1 MKRLR
6 TVFVVLAAV
15 ALAGAGWHF
24 VRGRL
29 RPPLA
34 PLDAATLAQA
44 KRVRILRDRF
54 GVPHVFGQSDG
65 DAAFGL
71 AYAHAEDDFP
81 TIQTVLAASRG
92 RLATRM
98 LSREAIAND
107 YYVRL
112 VRVPEE
118 VAAAYQQLSP
128 EVRDVL
134 ESYARG

>member
-1 MKRLR
+1 MKSARKVL
-6 TVFVVLAAV
+6 VVLLAV
-15 ALAGAGWHF
+15 AVLATGWHF
-24 VRGRL
+24 VRRRL
-29 RPPLA
+29 RPALA
-34 PLDAATLAQA
+34 PPDAATLAQA

-92 RLATRM
+92 KLATRI

-118 VAAAYQQLSP
+118 VAAA
-128 EVRDVL
+128 
-134 ESYARG
+134 